1 MENYYVIL
9 QKQLSSIEFMNEHR
23 PEHLRYLK
31 DVNEKGELIIAGRYK
46 NGTGGL
52 IIVCTKDYDRAL
64 EIAKNDPYIIN
75 EVRDFTILDYGKFDP
90 QSIP

>member
-9 QKQLSSIEFMNEHR
+9 QKQLSSIEFMNEYR

-31 DVNEKGELIIAGRYK
+31 GIDEKGELIIAGRYK

-52 IIVCTKDYDRAL
+52 IIVRTEDYDRAL

>member
-31 DVNEKGELIIAGRYK
+31 DVDEKGELIIAGRYK

-52 IIVCTKDYDRAL
+52 IIVCTEDYDRAL

>member
-1 MENYYVIL
+1 
-9 QKQLSSIEFMNEHR
+9 MNEHR

-31 DVNEKGELIIAGRYK
+31 DVDEKGELIIAGRYK

>member
-31 DVNEKGELIIAGRYK
+31 DVDEKGELIIAGRYK

-52 IIVCTKDYDRAL
+52 IIVRTKDYDRAL
-64 EIAKNDPYIIN
+64 EIAKNDPYTIN

>member
-31 DVNEKGELIIAGRYK
+31 DVDEKGELIIAGRYE

>member
-1 MENYYVIL
+1 MEHYYVIL
-9 QKQLSSIEFMNEHR
+9 QKQLSSIEFMNEYR

-31 DVNEKGELIIAGRYK
+31 DVDEKGELIIAGRYK

-52 IIVCTKDYDRAL
+52 IIVRTENYDRAL

>member
-31 DVNEKGELIIAGRYK
+31 DVDGKGELIIAGRYK

-52 IIVCTKDYDRAL
+52 IIVCTEDYDRAL

-90 QSIP
+90 QSMP

>member
-9 QKQLSSIEFMNEHR
+9 QKQLSSVEFMNEQR

-31 DVNEKGELIIAGRYK
+31 GIDEKGELIIAGRYK

-52 IIVCTKDYDRAL
+52 IIVCTEDYNRAL

>member
-31 DVNEKGELIIAGRYK
+31 DVDEKGELIIAGRYK

-52 IIVCTKDYDRAL
+52 IILCTKDYDRAL

>member
-9 QKQLSSIEFMNEHR
+9 QKQLSSIKFMNEHR

-31 DVNEKGELIIAGRYK
+31 DVDEKGELIIAGRYK

-52 IIVCTKDYDRAL
+52 IIVRTEDYDRAL

>member
-31 DVNEKGELIIAGRYK
+31 GIDEKGELIIAGRYK

-52 IIVCTKDYDRAL
+52 IIVCTEDYNRAL

>member
-9 QKQLSSIEFMNEHR
+9 QKQLSSIEFMNEYR

-31 DVNEKGELIIAGRYK
+31 GIDEKGELIIAGRYK

-52 IIVCTKDYDRAL
+52 IIVRTEDYDRAL

-90 QSIP
+90 QSMP

>member
-31 DVNEKGELIIAGRYK
+31 DVDKKGELIIAGRYK

>member
-9 QKQLSSIEFMNEHR
+9 QKQLSSIEFMNEQR

-31 DVNEKGELIIAGRYK
+31 GIDEKGELIIAGRYK

-52 IIVCTKDYDRAL
+52 IILCTEDYDRAL

>member
-9 QKQLSSIEFMNEHR
+9 QKQLSSIEFMNEQR

-31 DVNEKGELIIAGRYK
+31 GIDEKGELIIAGRYK

-52 IIVCTKDYDRAL
+52 IIVCTEDYDRAL

>member
-9 QKQLSSIEFMNEHR
+9 QKQLSSIEFMNEYR

-31 DVNEKGELIIAGRYK
+31 DVDEKGELIIAGRYK

-52 IIVCTKDYDRAL
+52 IIVRTEDYDRAL

>member
-31 DVNEKGELIIAGRYK
+31 DVDEKGELIIAGRYK

-52 IIVCTKDYDRAL
+52 IIVCTEDYNRAL

>member
-31 DVNEKGELIIAGRYK
+31 DVDEKGELIIAGRYK

>member
-31 DVNEKGELIIAGRYK
+31 DVDEKGELIIAGRYK

-75 EVRDFTILDYGKFDP
+75 EVRDFTWKI
-90 QSIP
+90 

>member
-9 QKQLSSIEFMNEHR
+9 QKQLSSIKFMNEHR

-31 DVNEKGELIIAGRYK
+31 GIDEKGELIIAGRYK

-52 IIVCTKDYDRAL
+52 IIVCTEDYDRAL

>member
-9 QKQLSSIEFMNEHR
+9 QKQLSSIEFMNEYR

-31 DVNEKGELIIAGRYK
+31 DVDEKGELIIAGRYK

>member
-9 QKQLSSIEFMNEHR
+9 QKQLSSIEFMNEYR

-31 DVNEKGELIIAGRYK
+31 DVDEKGELIIAGRYK

-52 IIVCTKDYDRAL
+52 IIVCTEDYDRAL

>member
-31 DVNEKGELIIAGRYK
+31 DVDGKG
-46 NGTGGL
+46 
-52 IIVCTKDYDRAL
+52 
-64 EIAKNDPYIIN
+64 
-75 EVRDFTILDYGKFDP
+75 
-90 QSIP
+90 

>member
-9 QKQLSSIEFMNEHR
+9 QKQLSSIEFMNEYR
-23 PEHLRYLK
+23 PEHLRYVK
-31 DVNEKGELIIAGRYK
+31 DVDEKGELIIAGRYK

-52 IIVCTKDYDRAL
+52 IIVRTEDYDRAL

>member
-9 QKQLSSIEFMNEHR
+9 QKQLSSIEFMNEYR

-31 DVNEKGELIIAGRYK
+31 DVDEKGELIIAGRYK

-52 IIVCTKDYDRAL
+52 IIVRTENYDRAL

>member
-1 MENYYVIL
+1 MKNYYVIL
-9 QKQLSSIEFMNEHR
+9 QKQLSSIEFMNEYR

-31 DVNEKGELIIAGRYK
+31 DVDEKGELIIAGRYK

-52 IIVCTKDYDRAL
+52 IIVRTEDYDRAL

>member
-31 DVNEKGELIIAGRYK
+31 NVDEKGELIIAGRYK

>member
-9 QKQLSSIEFMNEHR
+9 QKQLSSIEFMNEYR

-31 DVNEKGELIIAGRYK
+31 YVDEKGELIIAGRYK

-52 IIVCTKDYDRAL
+52 IIVRTEDYDRAL

>member
-31 DVNEKGELIIAGRYK
+31 DVDEKGELIIAGRYK

-52 IIVCTKDYDRAL
+52 IIVRTEDYDRAL

>member
-9 QKQLSSIEFMNEHR
+9 QKQLSSVEFMNEQR

-31 DVNEKGELIIAGRYK
+31 GIDEKGELIIAGRYK

-52 IIVCTKDYDRAL
+52 IIVCTEDYDRAL

>member
-31 DVNEKGELIIAGRYK
+31 GIDEKGELIIAGRYK

-52 IIVCTKDYDRAL
+52 IIVCTEDYDRAL

>member
-9 QKQLSSIEFMNEHR
+9 QKQLSSIEVMNEHR

-31 DVNEKGELIIAGRYK
+31 DVDEKGELIIAGRYK

-52 IIVCTKDYDRAL
+52 IIVCTEDYDRAL

-75 EVRDFTILDYGKFDP
+75 DVRDFTILDYGKFDP
-90 QSIP
+90 QSMP

>member
-9 QKQLSSIEFMNEHR
+9 QKQLSSIEFMNEYR

-31 DVNEKGELIIAGRYK
+31 DVDEKGELIIAGRYK

-52 IIVCTKDYDRAL
+52 IIVRTEDYDRAL

-90 QSIP
+90 QSMP

>member
-1 MENYYVIL
+1 
-9 QKQLSSIEFMNEHR
+9 MNEYR

-31 DVNEKGELIIAGRYK
+31 DVDEKGELIIAGRYK

-52 IIVCTKDYDRAL
+52 IIVRTEDYDRAL

>member
-31 DVNEKGELIIAGRYK
+31 DVDEKGELIIAGRYK

-52 IIVCTKDYDRAL
+52 IIVRTEDYDRAL

-90 QSIP
+90 QSMP

>member
-31 DVNEKGELIIAGRYK
+31 DVDEKGELIIAGRYK

-90 QSIP
+90 QLIP

>member
-1 MENYYVIL
+1 MEHYYVIL
-9 QKQLSSIEFMNEHR
+9 QKQLSSIEFMNEYR

-31 DVNEKGELIIAGRYK
+31 DVDEKGELIIAGRYK

-52 IIVCTKDYDRAL
+52 IIVRTEDYDRAL

>member
-31 DVNEKGELIIAGRYK
+31 GIDEKGELVIAGRYK

-52 IIVCTKDYDRAL
+52 IIVCTEDYNRAL